1 MRINLFDAPDNQKKI
16 GGGWTF
22 LRNFQKGIESVKHV
36 LGNEKYDVSMACGA
50 TMVRRDTWAATKD
63 KPRVLRA
70 DGVPEDC
77 RNRGTGW
84 SRMRDFGKEADMI
97 IYQSQFSKQTTGR
110 LIKRDGLVIPNGV
123 DTSIFTNKGPKE
135 KPFGNPSVV
144 FVHYRSD
151 PNKRFQ
157 EVIERF
163 RQYKIDHPNAAITF
177 IGDYPKQQIKW
188 NPKKL
193 DFGMLDL
200 VQNKDWRYLGAIRDR
215 RKLAQMLRSYDY
227 IAYPSFADPC
237 PNTLIEAL
245 ACGAKT
251 LWPNEYG
258 STLEIIDLFK
268 NGYDFSLKNMVVRYV
283 KCFRE
288 LTQ

>member
-1 MRINLFDAPDNQKKI
+1 MQINLFDVPDNDKKI

-22 LRNFQKGIESVKHV
+22 LRNFQKGISDVKHA
-36 LGNEKYDVSMACGA
+36 LNNNGYDVSMACA
-50 TMVRRDTWAATKD
+50 PTMVSRDRWDAAKI

-84 SRMRDFGKEADMI
+84 PRMRDYGKEADLV

-110 LIKRDGLVIPNGV
+110 LMKRDGLVISNGV
-123 DTSIFTNKGPKE
+123 DTSIFTNKGQKE
-135 KPFGNPSVV
+135 KSFGSPSVV
-144 FVHYRSD
+144 FVHFRSD

-163 RQYKIDHPNAAITF
+163 RQYKIEHPKAAITF

-188 NPKKL
+188 HPKKL

-200 VQNKDWRYLGAIRDR
+200 VEGKDWRYLGVVRNR
-215 RKLAQMLRSYDY
+215 SKLAQILRSCDY

-237 PNTLIEAL
+237 PNTLVEAM
-245 ACGAKT
+245 ACGAKP

-258 STLEIIDLFK
+258 STIEIMDLFK
-268 NGYDFSLKNMVVRYV
+268 NGYDFSLKNMVIKYI
-283 KCFRE
+283 KCFRD
-288 LTQ
+288 L